1 VVCVVEILASWQLG
15 VWRKRAMDGVRD
27 KRNLA
32 ALAALVAVGIVE
44 R

>member
-1 VVCVVEILASWQLG
+1 MVCVVGILASWQLG
-15 VWRKRAMDGVRD
+15 VLHKRAMGAKTEDRLRD

-32 ALAALVAVGIVE
+32 ALVTIE